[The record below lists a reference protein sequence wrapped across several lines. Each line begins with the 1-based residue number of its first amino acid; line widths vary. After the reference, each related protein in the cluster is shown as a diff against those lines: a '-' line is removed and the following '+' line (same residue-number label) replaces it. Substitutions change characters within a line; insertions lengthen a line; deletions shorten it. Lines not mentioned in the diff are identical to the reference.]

1 MKYKILLIT
10 LIAAL
15 GVGCNSAYRS
25 TQTPD
30 DVYYSPVRPMGEE
43 ESKTDEEDK
52 RYSQEDRQ
60 IRMSRHDRRW
70 REFDDDYD
78 CRYDP
83 YHYGYSYGYYY
94 NPYYYPYPVFFSS
107 PVKNP
112 KNSTPRM
119 TNLSSY
125 QYQTITTTN
134 PKTGVTETSVRGRR
148 YNLGNSGRERRE
160 TITPSTDNNR
170 SYTPSSGTRSTG
182 TPVSR
187 PARGG

>member
-52 RYSQEDRQ
+52 RYSRKTA
-60 IRMSRHDRRW
+60 RSG
-70 REFDDDYD
+70 
-78 CRYDP
+78 CRGTTGGGGNLTMITIAGTILTIMDTVTDITIIP
-83 YHYGYSYGYYY
+83 IITLTRYS
-94 NPYYYPYPVFFSS
+94 SLS

-134 PKTGVTETSVRGRR
+134 PR
-148 YNLGNSGRERRE
+148 
-160 TITPSTDNNR
+160 
-170 SYTPSSGTRSTG
+170 
-182 TPVSR
+182 PV
-187 PARGG
+187 